1 VLEAAAALAVQQL
14 ADERTRLVS
23 ALGDE
28 EDWVVLPASLKAGA
42 RPRRAAPR
50 LRARKEMTCAHAA
63 RRQTELQPHTSACWL
78 GMLCGM
84 LAGRPASRLR
94 PSGRLLR

>member
-28 EDWVVLPASLKAGA
+28 EDWIVLPASLKAGA
-42 RPRRAAPR
+42 RPRPAAPC
-50 LRARKEMTCAHAA
+50 LRAPNK
-63 RRQTELQPHTSACWL
+63 
-78 GMLCGM
+78 
-84 LAGRPASRLR
+84 
-94 PSGRLLR
+94 

>member
-42 RPRRAAPR
+42 R
-50 LRARKEMTCAHAA
+50 
-63 RRQTELQPHTSACWL
+63 RQTELQPHTSACWL